1 MELRYY
7 QSNAGRRPLVEW
19 LADLKDSEARAR
31 ILARLDI
38 LAAGSFGDVRPVGE
52 GVLELRVRWGP
63 GYRVYFAR
71 VGNLVV
77 LLLCCGDKRDQ
88 DGDIKDAKR
97 YYKDFKQRAAEGARR
112 SRT

>member
-7 QSNAGRRPLVEW
+7 QTRDGRQPFVDW
-19 LADLKDSEARAR
+19 LAGLTDKEARAR
-31 ILARLDI
+31 IQARLDVV
-38 LAAGSFGDVRPVGE
+38 ATGSLGDVRSVGE

-71 VGNLVV
+71 IGQVVV
-77 LLLCCGDKRDQ
+77 LLPDKKAQ
-88 DGDIKDAKR
+88 DEDIKKAKQHFE
-97 YYKDFKQRAAEGARR
+97 DFKQRAAEAARR